1 MANPLINFPR
11 QQQGQGQ
18 QNMSLAGRQN
28 VPQQQNPLQY
38 MNQFLQNPLGA
49 LRTSGYSIPAGMT
62 DPRQITDHL
71 ISSGQ
76 LGRGKLGMLQQ
87 MARLIGK
94 R

>member
-1 MANPLINFPR
+1 MANPLINSH
-11 QQQGQGQ
+11 GH
-18 QNMSLAGRQN
+18 QNMSFAGRQD
-28 VPQQQNPLQY
+28 VPHQKNPLQY

-49 LRTSGYSIPAGMT
+49 LRTSGYTIPEGMT
-62 DPRQITDHL
+62 DPRQIANHL